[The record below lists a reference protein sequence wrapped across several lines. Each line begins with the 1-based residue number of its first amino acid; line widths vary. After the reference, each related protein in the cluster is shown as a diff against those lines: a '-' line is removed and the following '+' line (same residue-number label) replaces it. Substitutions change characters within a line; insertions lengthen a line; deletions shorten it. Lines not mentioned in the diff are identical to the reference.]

1 MEQIRFVELK
11 DVAVDARSI
20 VAFGKLTISA
30 TLQTPEAFALTVWL
44 ADVREPI
51 TATYADVKERD
62 EQYTLIKKATFTLT
76 DI

>member
-11 DVAVDARSI
+11 DVAVDSRSV
-20 VAFGKLTISA
+20 VAFGKLTIPA

-51 TATYADVKERD
+51 TATYTELKERD
-62 EQYTLIKKATFTLT
+62 DQYDLIKKATFTLT

>member
-11 DVAVDARSI
+11 DVAVDIRSV
-20 VAFGKLTISA
+20 VAFGKLTIPA

-51 TATYADVKERD
+51 TATYTEVKERD
-62 EQYTLIKKATFTLT
+62 DQYDLVKKATFTLT

>member
-11 DVAVDARSI
+11 DVAIDSRSV
-20 VAFGKLTISA
+20 VAFGKITIPA

-51 TATYADVKERD
+51 TATYTVLKERD
-62 EQYTLIKKATFTLT
+62 DQYDLIKKATFTLT

>member
-11 DVAVDARSI
+11 DVAIDSRSV
-20 VAFGKLTISA
+20 VAFGKITIPA

-51 TATYADVKERD
+51 TATYTELKERND
-62 EQYTLIKKATFTLT
+62 QYDLIKKATFTLT

>member
-11 DVAVDARSI
+11 DVAVDTRSI
-20 VAFGKLTISA
+20 VAFGKLTIPA

-44 ADVREPI
+44 ADVPEPI
-51 TATYADVKERD
+51 TATYVDLKERD
-62 EQYTLIKKATFTLT
+62 EQYALLKKATFTLT

>member
-11 DVAVDARSI
+11 DVAIDSRSV
-20 VAFGKLTISA
+20 VAFGKITIPA

-51 TATYADVKERD
+51 TATYNELKERD
-62 EQYTLIKKATFTLT
+62 DQYALIKKGTFTLT
-76 DI
+76 DM

>member
-11 DVAVDARSI
+11 DVAIDSRSV
-20 VAFGKLTISA
+20 VAFGKITIPA

-51 TATYADVKERD
+51 TATYNDLKERD
-62 EQYTLIKKATFTLT
+62 EQYALIKKVTFTLT

>member
-11 DVAVDARSI
+11 DVAVDTRSI
-20 VAFGKLTISA
+20 VAFGKLTIPA

-51 TATYADVKERD
+51 TATYVEVTERD
-62 EQYTLIKKATFTLT
+62 EQYALLKKATFTLT

>member
-11 DVAVDARSI
+11 DVAVDSRSV
-20 VAFGKLTISA
+20 VAFGKLTIPA

-51 TATYADVKERD
+51 TATYTELKERD
-62 EQYTLIKKATFTLT
+62 EQYDLVKKATFVLT

>member
-11 DVAVDARSI
+11 DVAIDSRSV
-20 VAFGKLTISA
+20 VAFGKITIPA

-51 TATYADVKERD
+51 TATYTDLKERD
-62 EQYTLIKKATFTLT
+62 EQYELIKKVTFTLT

>member
-11 DVAVDARSI
+11 DVAIDSRSV
-20 VAFGKLTISA
+20 VAFGKITIPA

-51 TATYADVKERD
+51 TATYTDLKERD
-62 EQYTLIKKATFTLT
+62 EQYALIKKVTFTLT